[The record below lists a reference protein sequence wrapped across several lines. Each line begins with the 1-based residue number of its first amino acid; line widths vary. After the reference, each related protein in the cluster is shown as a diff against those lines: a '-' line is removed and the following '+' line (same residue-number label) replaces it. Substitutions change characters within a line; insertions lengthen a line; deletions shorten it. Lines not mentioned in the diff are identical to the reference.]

1 MQYIL
6 ETKNL
11 SKVYG
16 KKTVLHGLDL
26 QIKKGEIYA
35 LVGLNGAGKT
45 TTIKMLLGLVQPSV
59 GKIRILDRNFFT
71 SKSDL
76 LPRMGNVL
84 ENPGFYEYLTVYENL
99 KMIVDVVGIHES
111 ENIEEALRIT
121 NMLAFKD
128 EPVSSLGPSQR
139 QKLALS
145 RALINS
151 PDILILDEP
160 MNGLDPKSVNEIRT
174 LLKRLSRENNLTI
187 LISSHV
193 LTEVEKL
200 ADRIGFLHMGKMVE
214 TFDMKKSIG
223 FEQDRL
229 IMSVDKLSLAMDI
242 LKEAGYTCE
251 ELTYK
256 KCTILTGQDAVN
268 DILALMVEAGIQV
281 EDIFLRPQSLEDL
294 FIAIVERQS

>member
-151 PDILILDEP
+151 PDILVLDEP

-268 DILALMVEAGIQV
+268 DILALMVQAGIQV